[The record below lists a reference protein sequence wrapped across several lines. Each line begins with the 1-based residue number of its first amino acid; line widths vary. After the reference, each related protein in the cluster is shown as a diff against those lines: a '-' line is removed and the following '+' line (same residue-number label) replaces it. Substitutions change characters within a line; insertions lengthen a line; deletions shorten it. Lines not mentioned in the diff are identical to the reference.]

1 MQNNETHFF
10 KLRAVLLSANIG
22 PLTLPDTDS
31 YKSNGRK
38 YSIMPVL
45 SSTPD
50 LSSLSDFHG
59 ART

>member
-10 KLRAVLLSANIG
+10 KLHAVLLSANIG

-38 YSIMPVL
+38 YSIIPV
-45 SSTPD
+45 SSMPD
-50 LSSLSDFHG
+50 LS
-59 ART
+59 